1 MENSFNS
8 QNILAELQN
17 ISVKLVKGFADYV
30 QVQKEEAYKAWTI
43 SDAQSLS
50 FYVGICQNFFEYLA
64 LIFRKVYAKE
74 CVFL

>member
-30 QVQKEEAYKAWTI
+30 QVQI
-43 SDAQSLS
+43 
-50 FYVGICQNFFEYLA
+50 
-64 LIFRKVYAKE
+64 
-74 CVFL
+74 